1 VISGICRFTRKARLP
16 IGGRALIS
24 RTDSLPDFDQ
34 RPPIGGC
41 VPWAN
46 MQEKRRCVRG
56 AVLGLFH
63 APRELGQAGVAA
75 KRLRFHEEKGVS
87 SKGKGKKG
95 DFST

>member
-1 VISGICRFTRKARLP
+1 
-16 IGGRALIS
+16 
-24 RTDSLPDFDQ
+24 
-34 RPPIGGC
+34 
-41 VPWAN
+41 